1 MKEGHGFMYFSP
13 EIETAFR
20 DEIEKVQLNRL
31 RETVRRVYDRVPMY
45 RKRLDE
51 AGVRPQDIRS
61 LADLERIPFTVK
73 DDLRR
78 NYPFGMIATPMRDV
92 VRIHASS
99 GTTGKPTV
107 VGYTKAD
114 LDMWSTCMARLIM
127 ATGVGPDDIAQVA
140 FGYGLFTGAFGLHY
154 ALEKVGCAV
163 IPMSAGN
170 TEKQLMIMKDFG
182 VTVLICTPSYALYIA
197 ESAEKLGMDP
207 GRDLKL
213 RVGLFGAEA
222 SSEAMRQETQKK
234 LGLLATDNYGLSE
247 VIGPGVSGECA
258 CQCGMHINEDHF
270 IPEIVDPDTG
280 RALPIGERGELVLTA
295 VTKEALPILRYR
307 TKDLTR
313 LIPERC
319 ACGRTTMRMEKVTGR
334 IDDMLII
341 RGVNVFPSQVE
352 TALMDIEEVGPS
364 YEIVVT
370 REGYLDHMEVRVELN
385 DSSLLERFSQLE
397 ALENRIRQRMRAL
410 LGLDVSIRLV
420 ERQSLKRFEGKAKRV
435 TDLRKI

>member
-1 MKEGHGFMYFSP
+1 MKEGHAFMYFSP

-20 DEIEKVQLNRL
+20 DEIEKVKLDRL
-31 RETVRRVYDRVPMY
+31 RETVHRVYDHVPMY
-45 RKRLDE
+45 RKRFDE
-51 AGVRPQDIRS
+51 AGVRPRDIRS
-61 LADLERIPFTVK
+61 LGDLEKIPFTVK

-107 VGYTKAD
+107 VGYTRTD
-114 LDMWSTCMARLIM
+114 LDTWSTCMARLVV
-127 ATGVGPDDIAQVA
+127 AAGVGPDDIAQVA

-154 ALEKVGCAV
+154 ALEKVGCTV
-163 IPMSAGN
+163 IPMSSGN
-170 TEKQLMIMKDFG
+170 TEKQLMMMKDLG

-197 ESAEKLGMDP
+197 ETAEKLGMDP

-234 LGLLATDNYGLSE
+234 LGLLATENYGLSE

-280 RALPIGERGELVLTA
+280 RVLPIGEKGELVLTA

-341 RGVNVFPSQVE
+341 RGVNVFPSQIE
-352 TALMDIEEVGPS
+352 TVLMDIEEVGPS

-370 REGYLDHMEVRVELN
+370 REGYLDRMEVKVELN

-397 ALENRIRQRMRAL
+397 ALENKIRQRMRTM
-410 LGLDVSIRLV
+410 LGLDVTIRLV
-420 ERQSLKRFEGKAKRV
+420 EHQSLKRFEGKAKRV
-435 TDLRKI
+435 TDLRHI